1 MTNSA
6 STPTKHIMMC
16 QYTERWPSIERRMVA
31 LFDERDFSEDEVL
44 RLVNS
49 HQAENNENIVII
61 TQHQFNTVFRSL
73 LQKGEESKH
82 NG

>member
-1 MTNSA
+1 MTNPT

-31 LFDERDFSEDEVL
+31 LFDERDFSENEVL

-49 HQAENNENIVII
+49 HQAENNENIVVI
-61 TQHQFNTVFRSL
+61 TQHQFDIVFRSL
-73 LQKGEESKH
+73 LQKGEESKQ